1 MSDRSLGTAFRAM
14 PWVAALLL
22 ALAGCSDP
30 PLIDG
35 DGAIGPRDA
44 GTGSGDSG
52 GSTFRDG
59 GGISINGLSLARVVP
74 NHGPFTGGNQVV
86 LRGSGFTAEAQ
97 VTFGG
102 SEVQGADHRL
112 IDPRRLAVIVPAGDP
127 GTVDV
132 SITVGDTTVTLEDG
146 YTYDS
151 IEITPSSGSVSG
163 NTFVS
168 LIGSG
173 TRFAEG
179 DTVTIGRTACRN
191 VEVVSETR
199 INCRTPAGAPGSVD
213 VTVNTDGA
221 DVVIED
227 GFTYFDSADPTS
239 GGLGGG
245 PIEGQINLTVI
256 DAMTGAPVADAYAIV
271 GEDTTTEHQ
280 GLTDGGG
287 QISFSG
293 PDIAPPATV
302 HIAKFCYERTSV
314 VAFDARD
321 VTVFLVPWMDPMC
334 GMGEPPPPGRGR
346 NGAFIEGELV
356 WLRDFGL
363 GPQEWFNV
371 PEPRAGW
378 VRAAYVYTTLAQ
390 LGYPNP
396 DPAAGG
402 STQRVLE
409 SPVGE
414 RGYPYSI
421 FARPAGLAVYALA
434 GLENTS
440 TGRFIPYVMGV
451 ARNVLAGPGQVVTG
465 VDIVMDIPLD
475 HYVDVQLGE
484 LPAEARTG
492 PDRFRL
498 QANIDLAGEGV
509 IAREINGLEID
520 VLRGRDSSRPF
531 RFTMQ
536 PALEG
541 ALRDGRYRIEA
552 GWFTGDFD
560 GQPYTVAV
568 ERGVTAVD
576 DTIVMSDFLGIPQ
589 ASAPEYGAMIPSDRV
604 FRWESDGPDPAFQI
618 VLIIGA
624 DGNSW
629 WRMIVAGDVREAPV
643 PDLSGIPTLGDLP
656 PGYITWG
663 VFAITIPDYD
673 FDAFRY
679 ADLNDIYWT
688 RWSADF
694 FLAQR

>member
-1 MSDRSLGTAFRAM
+1 MSVRSLGTALRAM

-22 ALAGCSDP
+22 TLAGCSDP
-30 PLIDG
+30 PLI
-35 DGAIGPRDA
+35 
-44 GTGSGDSG
+44 SGDSG
-52 GSTFRDG
+52 IHTRDGGTTEPDSGPNFRDG
-59 GGISINGLSLARVVP
+59 GGISINGISLARVVP
-74 NHGPFTGGNQVV
+74 DHGPFIGGNQVV
-86 LRGSGFTAEAQ
+86 LRGTGFTEEAT

-102 SEVQGADHRL
+102 IEVQGADHRL
-112 IDPRRLAVIVPAGDP
+112 IDPRRLAVIVPAGDV

-132 SITVGDTTVTLEDG
+132 SITIGDTTVTLEDG

-151 IEITPSSGSVSG
+151 IQVTPNSGSISG
-163 NTFVS
+163 NTFIS

-173 TRFAEG
+173 TAFAAG
-179 DTVTIGRTACRN
+179 DEVTIGRTACN
-191 VEVVSETR
+191 DVEVVSETR
-199 INCRTPAGAPGSVD
+199 INCRTPPGAAGSVD
-213 VTVNTDGA
+213 VTVTTGGA

-245 PIEGQINLTVI
+245 PIEGQINITVI
-256 DAMTGAPVADAYAIV
+256 DAMSGAPVADAYAIV
-271 GEDTTTEHQ
+271 GEDLTTEHQ
-280 GLTDGGG
+280 GLTDAGG
-287 QISFSG
+287 QITFSG
-293 PDIAPPATV
+293 PDILPPATV
-302 HIAKFCYERTSV
+302 HIAKHCYERTSV

-321 VTVFLVPWMDPMC
+321 VTVYLIPWMDPMC

-371 PEPRAGW
+371 PETRTGW
-378 VRAAYVYTTLAQ
+378 VRVAYVYTTEVA
-390 LGYPNP
+390 LGIPNP

-402 STQRVLE
+402 SIQRVLE
-409 SPVGE
+409 TPVGE

-434 GLENTS
+434 GLEETA
-440 TGRFIPYVMGV
+440 TGRFIPYVMGIT
-451 ARNVLAGPGQVVTG
+451 RNVLAGPGQVVTN

-475 HYVDVQLGE
+475 HYVEVQLGE
-484 LPAEARTG
+484 LPNEARTG
-492 PDRFRL
+492 PDRFRM

-509 IAREINGLEID
+509 ITRTINGLELD
-520 VLRGRDSSRPF
+520 VLRRRDSGRPF
-531 RFTMQ
+531 RFTTQ

-560 GQPYTVAV
+560 AQPYTVVV

-576 DTIVMSDFLGIPQ
+576 ETILMGNFLGIPQ
-589 ASAPEYGAMIPSDRV
+589 ASAPAPGEMIPSDRV
-604 FRWESDGPDPAFQI
+604 FRWEADGEDPSFHV

-629 WRMIVAGDVREAPV
+629 WRYICAGNVREAPV
-643 PDLSGIPTLGDLP
+643 PDLSSIPTLGDLP
-656 PGYITWG
+656 PGFMTWG
-663 VFAITIPDYD
+663 VFAVTIPDYD
-673 FDAFRY
+673 FNEFRY